1 MSLKLPWNTN
11 DRFSLCNVTHFRMRL
26 NLWER
31 AFKSDHMYRK
41 THISHL
47 RVWSRMVSLKISYLS
62 CSTCELITKRKKNTV
77 MSVTVKDVIL
87 FNFLLYWSNC
97 VYKNMENECCVSIK
111 QRNKTK
117 YQNVEL
123 FLHLKLKWHK
133 WKNRLLRGPGSTLHL
148 FHASCL
154 NQQVLL
160 FRGALGGQGHNF
172 VDFL

>member
-1 MSLKLPWNTN
+1 
-11 DRFSLCNVTHFRMRL
+11 
-26 NLWER
+26 
-31 AFKSDHMYRK
+31 
-41 THISHL
+41 
-47 RVWSRMVSLKISYLS
+47 
-62 CSTCELITKRKKNTV
+62 

-133 WKNRLLRGPGSTLHL
+133 WKKIAYSEALALLCICFMPP
-148 FHASCL
+148 A
-154 NQQVLL
+154 
-160 FRGALGGQGHNF
+160 
-172 VDFL
+172 